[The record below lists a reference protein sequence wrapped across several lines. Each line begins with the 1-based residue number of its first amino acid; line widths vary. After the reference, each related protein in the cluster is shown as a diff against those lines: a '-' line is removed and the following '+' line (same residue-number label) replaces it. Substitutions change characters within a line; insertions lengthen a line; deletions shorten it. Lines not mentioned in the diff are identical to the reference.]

1 MNDYKLIE
9 KYLEGRN
16 WAITLHRE
24 SSDAPGETDL
34 NVDFAK
40 VGKFFRV
47 TYSDGRYY
55 DRSQFLANSEAVNL
69 SDLVKAVSPKLTSS
83 EITCFKME
91 RLLGATVHYGFLN
104 EVRNIL
110 VDERI

>member
-16 WAITLHRE
+16 WAVTLHRE
-24 SSDAPGETDL
+24 STDTPGTTDL
-34 NVDFAK
+34 RVDFTK
-40 VGKFFRV
+40 VGKFFKV

-69 SDLVKAVSPKLTSS
+69 SDLVKALSPKLTPS
-83 EITCFKME
+83 EISRFKME

-104 EVRNIL
+104 EVRNLL